1 MIKVLVV
8 DDSAFMAAAVRHI
21 LASDSEIEVIGTAI
35 DGMDA
40 LDKVKRLNP
49 DVVLLDIEMPVMDGL
64 TALSY
69 IMAESPTPVVML
81 SGLGEKDTR
90 VAVKSLEHGAVDFI
104 RKPSG
109 TISYDIDRIRD
120 EIIGKVRIAA
130 SVDVRK
136 MTLELPGESYR
147 LEHLRTATRKAV
159 VVIGASTGGPKA
171 LVKVLSGLRRGISA
185 GIIVV
190 QHMSMEFMPS
200 FAERLRWVC
209 PLDMSIAVDGDAVT
223 PGKVLI
229 AAGDSDM
236 AVGRDS
242 EGKVVV
248 VTSEAHATYTSIDHT
263 MDSAA
268 RVYGKEALGVL
279 MTGMGSDGAMGMKAV
294 KEAGGATIAEDRS
307 TCVVYGM
314 PKAAIEMGVVDEVVP
329 LQLIAEAIMRMV

>member
-8 DDSAFMAAAVRHI
+8 DDSAFMTAAVRHI
-21 LASDSEIEVIGTAI
+21 LASDSEIEVVGTAS

-40 LDKVKRLNP
+40 FDKVKRLNP

-81 SGLGEKDTR
+81 SGLGEKDAL
-90 VAVKSLEHGAVDFI
+90 VAVKSLERGAVDFI

-120 EIIGKVRIAA
+120 EIVGKVRIAA
-130 SVDVRK
+130 NVDVRK
-136 MTLELPGESYR
+136 MTLELPAESYR
-147 LEHLRTATRKAV
+147 LERSRPMARKAV
-159 VVIGASTGGPKA
+159 VVIGASTGGPRA
-171 LVKVLSGLRRGISA
+171 LGKVLSGLRRGISA
-185 GIIVV
+185 AIIVV
-190 QHMSMEFMPS
+190 QHISMEFMPS

-209 PLDMSIAVDGDAVT
+209 PLDVSIAGDGDTVA

-229 AAGDSDM
+229 AAGDGNT

-242 EGKVVV
+242 EGKGFII
-248 VTSEAHATYTSIDHT
+248 TSEVHAPYPSIDHT

-268 RVYGKEALGVL
+268 RVYGDGVLGVL
-279 MTGMGSDGAMGMKAV
+279 LTGVGSDGVKGMRAI

-329 LQLIAEAIMRMV
+329 LHGIAEAIMRMV